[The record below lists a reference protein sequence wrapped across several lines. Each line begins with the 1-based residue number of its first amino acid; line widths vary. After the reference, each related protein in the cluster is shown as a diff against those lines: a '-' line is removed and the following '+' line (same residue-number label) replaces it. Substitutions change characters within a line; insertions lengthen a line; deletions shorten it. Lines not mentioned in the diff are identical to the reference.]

1 MLGVENLKVLDGLAE
16 VRDVGCSPLS
26 AQLLLIFVTYRRTLF
41 DERVL
46 PHNLFVHLLLD
57 SFLPL
62 DKSLKLLVV
71 SANRSFKSC

>member
-1 MLGVENLKVLDGLAE
+1 MLSVENLKVLDGLAE

-26 AQLLLIFVTYRRTLF
+26 AQLLWFFVTYLRICP

-46 PHNLFVHLLLD
+46 PHNLFVHLFLD

-62 DKSLKLLVV
+62 AKSLKFLVV
-71 SANRSFKSC
+71 ATNRSFNSC